1 MRAAL
6 RFAIFAALLSLPAKA
21 EAPSPFP
28 VALGGPFALVDQNG
42 AERTEA
48 DPEGR
53 LQLLF
58 FGYAECQ
65 AICTVALPRMA
76 EMAELAAEAGIAVRP
91 VLITVDPER
100 DTAEA
105 MREALPGYHPD
116 FVGLTGPEEALAAAR
131 RVFGVESKVV
141 FEDPQLGPIYAHG
154 SFIYLLDGAGKLLTL
169 IPPVVDPE
177 HGAGIVARYAEAGL

>member
-6 RFAIFAALLSLPAKA
+6 SAALLAALVALPAKA

-28 VALGGPFALVDQNG
+28 VALGGPFALVDQHG

-76 EMAELAAEAGIAVRP
+76 EMAELAAEKGIAVRP

-105 MREALPGYHPD
+105 IRGALPGYHPD
-116 FVGLTGPEEALAAAR
+116 FVGLTGTEEALAAAR
-131 RVFGVESKVV
+131 AAFGVESRVV
-141 FEDPQLGPIYAHG
+141 FEDPQIGPVYAHG

-169 IPPVVDPE
+169 IPPVVDPA
-177 HGAGIVARYAEAGL
+177 HGAGIVARYAAAGL